1 MPTRF
6 RVKRSTVSGITPTTS
21 DIAAGELAI
30 NLPDR
35 KIFTSNGTAVY
46 ELGSNLTNL
55 SVSANLTIGS
65 AGDIV
70 LTPGAGI
77 FANGGLGIPS
87 HVLTTNGSSVYWAAA
102 NAGLSSVVSQRFT
115 ANGTANSFTVTGGY
129 IPNAIEVY
137 VSGVKQVQDVD
148 VTISSGS
155 TVNFTTPPLNGQVVD
170 VFGFQ
175 STGSISGYLA
185 LTGGTL
191 GGNLTFSNGSVIVAN
206 GSFGT
211 SGQLLTSN
219 GTSMYWSS
227 AGVNTAA
234 QYAWTNTH
242 TFAANVTFNTNTL
255 FVDATNNRVGVG
267 TTSPSTLL
275 HLSSAGPA
283 VLLIEA
289 DTDNVTETDNARIL
303 FRQDGGAVQGRLG
316 YANNENIFEVTNEWA
331 DSLILG
337 TSNTERMRI
346 TFDGNIGIGN
356 SAPTEKLQVQGNIQL
371 QNGASQANTVR
382 NAGIRFWTDNAFG
395 SELHWG
401 DTASGLS
408 SGWATAVYGR
418 KADTVAVRIGAYP
431 ASNTSQNTFSE
442 YVTVLNNGNVGIGA
456 LLPDARL
463 TVTGAA
469 NVSGNVV
476 IGGTA
481 TVSGNLTVAAT
492 SELIVANGAGI
503 EANGSFGSAGQVLTS
518 NSTGVYWAAA
528 AAGVNTS
535 AQYTWSNTHNF
546 TNVVT
551 FSTANAIILPVG
563 NTASRPAAS
572 NGMIRYNTNTGL
584 IEAVANTTWTG
595 LMAAY
600 SSVREQFTASNN
612 QTTFTVTGGYVAG
625 QIDVYYNGVKLRSGS
640 EVNISSGTTVVL
652 ATGAAN
658 NALVEVVGIGPTFVV
673 SNTAQIVYQQFT
685 ASNNQTTFTVSNGY
699 VPGQVDVFA
708 DGIHL
713 VNGVDVNVS
722 SGSSIVLSTGV
733 PNNTIVEVKG
743 YSTPLVS
750 AQSSTAVRQTFTANS
765 TVNNNFTV
773 TGGYIPGQVDVFY
786 NGAKLV
792 NGSDVNTSSGTTIVL
807 TSNAALN
814 AIVDVV
820 GINYFTAGGGVTT
833 PVRQQF
839 VATANQTTFTV
850 TGGYTP
856 GQIDVFRNGVKL
868 TPGADVN
875 ISGGSTVVLT
885 SAAANGD
892 NIDVV
897 GFAATSYQ
905 DSVRKSG
912 DTISGSLAISSNLVV
927 TGAAT
932 FSNTIAVTGTSTLTG
947 NVTTSGVFTDAVGT
961 IRPLVQ
967 GTANT
972 VSGTNVDY
980 TGIPSWA
987 RRITVMFN
995 GVSSNGTANFLVQ
1008 LGAGSITSSGYNSYA
1023 MNFGSTGGAGGAYT
1037 TGFGIRISGATRS
1050 ASGVMTLINL
1060 TGNVWTQQHN
1070 LGDSVNTDGYFGGGA
1085 VTLAGTLD
1093 RIRITT
1099 VNGTDTFDAGT
1110 INILYE

>member
-1 MPTRF
+1 MATKF
-6 RVKRSTVSGITPTTS
+6 RVKRSNVSGVTPTTG
-21 DIAAGELAI
+21 DIDTAELAI
-30 NLPDR
+30 NIPDR
-35 KIFTSNGTAVY
+35 KLFTSNGTAVY

-77 FANGGLGIPS
+77 FANGGLGTTGQ
-87 HVLTTNGSSVYWAAA
+87 VLTSNGSSAYWAS
-102 NAGLSSVVSQRFT
+102 AGAGISSIVSQQFT

-129 IPNAIEVY
+129 IPSAIEVY
-137 VSGVKQVQDVD
+137 VAGVKQIPGTD
-148 VTISSGS
+148 VTITSGS
-155 TVNFTTPPLNGQVVD
+155 TVNFVVPPLNGQIVD
-170 VFGFQ
+170 VFGYV

-191 GGNLTFSNGSVIVAN
+191 SGNLTFTNGSVIVSN

-211 SGQLLTSN
+211 NGQVLTSN

-227 AGVNTAA
+227 AGFTNGQSISVN
-234 QYAWTNTH
+234 NL
-242 TFAANVTFNTNTL
+242 V
-255 FVDATNNRVGVG
+255 
-267 TTSPSTLL
+267 
-275 HLSSAGPA
+275 
-283 VLLIEA
+283 
-289 DTDNVTETDNARIL
+289 
-303 FRQDGGAVQGRLG
+303 
-316 YANNENIFEVTNEWA
+316 
-331 DSLILG
+331 
-337 TSNTERMRI
+337 
-346 TFDGNIGIGN
+346 
-356 SAPTEKLQVQGNIQL
+356 
-371 QNGASQANTVR
+371 
-382 NAGIRFWTDNAFG
+382 
-395 SELHWG
+395 
-401 DTASGLS
+401 
-408 SGWATAVYGR
+408 
-418 KADTVAVRIGAYP
+418 
-431 ASNTSQNTFSE
+431 
-442 YVTVLNNGNVGIGA
+442 
-456 LLPDARL
+456 
-463 TVTGAA
+463 VTGPF
-469 NVSGNVV
+469 
-476 IGGTA
+476 T
-481 TVSGNLTVAAT
+481 
-492 SELIVANGAGI
+492 ANGA
-503 EANGSFGSAGQVLTS
+503 NGAAGQVLTS
-518 NSTGVYWAAA
+518 NSTGVYWSTPTTGTVTSVASGSGLTGGPITSTGTISVLANTGIVANATGVYVNATYISTLSANNASFLNGQAASFYTNATNITSGALPWAQAPTGTVNTSGSFTFSGIETFNANVVLGAGLSANGGFGTAGQVLTSNGTATYWAPA
-528 AAGVNTS
+528 AAGTNTA
-535 AQYTWSNTHNF
+535 AQYTWTNTHNF
-546 TNVVT
+546 TNTIT

-584 IEAVANTTWTG
+584 VEVVANTTWTG
-595 LMAAY
+595 VMAAY

-612 QTTFTVTGGYVAG
+612 QTTFTVTGGYVPG

-640 EVNISSGTTVVL
+640 EVNVSSGSTVIL
-652 ATGAAN
+652 AVGAAN
-658 NALVEVVGIGPTFVV
+658 NALIEVVGIGPTFVV
-673 SNTAQIVYQQFT
+673 SNTAQLVYQQFT
-685 ASNNQTTFTVSNGY
+685 ATNNQTTFTVSNGY

-750 AQSSTAVRQTFTANS
+750 AQSSTAVRQTFTANA

-807 TSNAALN
+807 TSNAAAN

-875 ISGGSTVVLT
+875 ISGGSTVVLV
-885 SAAANGD
+885 SPAANGD

-912 DTISGSLAISSNLVV
+912 DTISGSLAISSNLAV

-932 FSNTIAVTGTSTLTG
+932 FSNTIAVTG
-947 NVTTSGVFTDAVGT
+947 NVTTSGVFTDAVAT
-961 IRPLVQ
+961 IRPLVADTAKSAT
-967 GTANT
+967 GT
-972 VSGTNVDY
+972 SVDF

-987 RRITVMFN
+987 RRVTVLFN
-995 GVSSNGTANFLVQ
+995 AVSTNGSAAFLVQ
-1008 LGAGSITSSGYNSYA
+1008 LGAGSVATSGYNSVGTILQGGATPSSANSTAGFISSNAGAAADAFHGSYVYNLLGS
-1023 MNFGSTGGAGGAYT
+1023 NFWTGGGSLVRYSGTHQTHLSVGG
-1037 TGFGIRISGATRS
+1037 
-1050 ASGVMTLINL
+1050 
-1060 TGNVWTQQHN
+1060 
-1070 LGDSVNTDGYFGGGA
+1070 
-1085 VTLAGTLD
+1085 VTLSGTLD
-1093 RIRITT
+1093 RVRVTT
-1099 VNGTDTFDAGT
+1099 TNGTDTFDAGT